1 MEKWGLAVC
10 TLGLLLITL
19 SATSTPANLMMVFSG
34 LFYVVVGVGM
44 IIYKNKKMKKERGM

>member
-19 SATSTPANLMMVFSG
+19 SATTSPVNLLMVFSG
-34 LFYVVVGVGM
+34 IFYVVVGVFM
-44 IIYKNKKMKKERGM
+44 VLYKNKKMKKERGA